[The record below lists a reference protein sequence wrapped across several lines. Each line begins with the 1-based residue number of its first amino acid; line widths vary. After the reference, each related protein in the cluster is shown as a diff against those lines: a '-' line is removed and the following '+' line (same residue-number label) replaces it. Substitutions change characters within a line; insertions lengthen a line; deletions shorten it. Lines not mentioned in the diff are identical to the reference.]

1 MATSTDRQP
10 WHRRPGFRPAVAG
23 LVAASLAVLTAA
35 ALAGGLL
42 AGYHGSSMDPWFPR
56 GAADGRVVVVG
67 IDAVSIREVGQPW
80 PWSRDVH
87 AELIRNLRQRGAAAV
102 GYDVVF
108 DLPREGDAEL
118 EAALSEAGGTVLAV
132 GGAEGAVDP
141 GSLVVPRPELAA
153 AAAALGHA
161 LTTADPADG
170 VVRRLPL
177 LVTGPDGAFLPA
189 LSLATVALASGED
202 PRVVTLR
209 PQGVEVGGR
218 LYPTESGTQLRISYA
233 DGLQGP
239 DVAGTRYLSA
249 IDVLR
254 GEVTRDLAGAIVFVG
269 ATDPLLGDRA
279 PTPVRP
285 AGAGGMGVYVHA
297 NAANTLLTGQFLE
310 PVGSGRVVLA
320 VAFLAFV
327 VVLGVVV
334 APLWSAP
341 LVAAGAAAAFL
352 LFASWRF
359 DLGEAWSPVHPL
371 LAVLLAAV
379 AGVVIRYLTETRE
392 RRLVAELFAPYVP
405 AAVGELLLERGLA
418 RRAAEGERTE
428 VTVLFCDIRGFT
440 PLAGERT
447 AAQVRDLL
455 TAYYELT
462 TQVVLDHGGTLMQ
475 YVGDE
480 VFAVFGAPLARPD
493 HADRAMAC
501 AGALQAAR
509 EELGDRLTAHG
520 LPPLSYGIGVHA
532 GEVVAAHVGGAKRR
546 QYSVIG
552 ATVNVGSRV
561 CGLAGPGE
569 IACTRTV
576 LDRLAMPVT
585 TRPVG
590 PVHLKGVEVD
600 PEVHLVVDS
609 ITEPD

>member
-1 MATSTDRQP
+1 MVSSSDRRP
-10 WHRRPGFRPAVAG
+10 WHRRPYFRPAVAG
-23 LVAASLAVLTAA
+23 VVASLIAALTAA
-35 ALAGGLL
+35 GLAAGIL
-42 AGYHGSSMDPWFPR
+42 AGYHGPTLDPLFPR
-56 GAADGRVVVVG
+56 GTADDRVVVVG
-67 IDAVSIREVGQPW
+67 IDARSIREVGQPW

-87 AELIRNLRQRGAAAV
+87 AELVRNLRRLGAAAV

-108 DLPREGDAEL
+108 DLRREGD
-118 EAALSEAGGTVLAV
+118 EAFEEALSEVGGTVLAV
-132 GGAEGAVDP
+132 GGSPDP
-141 GSLVVPRPELAA
+141 GALVLPQDDLRD

-170 VVRRLPL
+170 VVRHVPL

-189 LSLATVALASGED
+189 LSLATVALASGVD
-202 PRVVTLR
+202 PMVATLR
-209 PQGVEVGGR
+209 PEGVEVGER
-218 LYPTESGTQLRISYA
+218 RYPTEEGAHLRISWA

-239 DVAGTRYLSA
+239 DASPAHYLSA

-254 GEVTRDLAGAIVFVG
+254 GDVTGDLAGAVVFVG

-279 PTPVRP
+279 PTPVRR
-285 AGAGGMGVYVHA
+285 AGSGGMGVYVHA
-297 NAANTLLTGQFLE
+297 NAANTLLSGRFLE
-310 PVGSGRVVLA
+310 PAGSLRVVLA
-320 VAFLAFV
+320 TALLAFLVAW
-327 VVLGVVV
+327 GVVV
-334 APLWSAP
+334 APLWLAP
-341 LVAAGAAAAFL
+341 LAAAGAAAAFL

-359 DLGEAWSPVHPL
+359 DAGEAWSLVYPVA
-371 LAVLLAAV
+371 AVLLAAV
-379 AGVVIRYLTETRE
+379 AGVVVRYLTETRE

-405 AAVGELLLERGLA
+405 AAVGELLLDHGLA

-440 PLAGERT
+440 PLAGGRP
-447 AAQVRDLL
+447 AAEVRDLL

-480 VFAVFGAPLARPD
+480 VFAVFGAPLAQTD
-493 HADRAMAC
+493 HADRAMGC

-509 EELGDRLTAHG
+509 DELSDRLAAQG
-520 LPPLSYGIGVHA
+520 LPPLTYGVGLHA
-532 GEVVAAHVGGAKRR
+532 GEVVAAHVGGAARR

-561 CGLAGPGE
+561 CGIAGPGE
-569 IACTRTV
+569 IACTRSV
-576 LDRLAMPVT
+576 LGRLGTSVA

-590 PVHLKGVEVD
+590 PVALKGVDED
-600 PEVHLVVDS
+600 PEVHLVIDTPPGS
-609 ITEPD
+609 D